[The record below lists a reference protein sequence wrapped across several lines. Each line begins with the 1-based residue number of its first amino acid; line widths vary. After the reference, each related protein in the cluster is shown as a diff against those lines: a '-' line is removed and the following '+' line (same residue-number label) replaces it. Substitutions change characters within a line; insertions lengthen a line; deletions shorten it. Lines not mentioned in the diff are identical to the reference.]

1 MSDKEEAKMEK
12 RILIEGMM
20 CNHCKMSVEKVL
32 GMVPGVTE
40 VAVDLE
46 AKTATVTCDVAVS
59 DEALFAAV
67 EKKGFKPVKML

>member
-1 MSDKEEAKMEK
+1 MEK
-12 RILIEGMM
+12 KLMIEGMM

-32 GMVPGVTE
+32 GAIPGVTA
-40 VAVDLE
+40 VTVDLA
-46 AKTATVTCDVAVS
+46 AKTATVTCDGTVA